1 MCALG
6 ALLLLLAE
14 PAPAQTSTLTV
25 DGADPACD
33 DSTGAPAYCTIQAAV
48 DAATPGSIINVA
60 PATYAERVTI
70 RTEGLRLRG
79 DPGDTANRAADTF
92 FGPGPN
98 APILDGSSL
107 SSSPISGDNSAIRV
121 VAPAT
126 SVIIEGFEIR
136 SYSGF
141 RASGVEAWETVT
153 NVSNVVISD
162 NYIHNM
168 QWNCVLVGSVGTT
181 THSNIQVS
189 RNRCENYGGYGLELT
204 NSDLSELRDNE
215 VLIDGFAG
223 ILAGAQN
230 VSGNVTVSALS
241 IAGNVLSASGATP
254 PDGIAVYAWGR
265 NGSTALT
272 TQTRVT
278 GNAITTSSTA
288 IVGYAPENGSISVL
302 RADTNTITINNP
314 NTVAARL
321 TAARCASL
329 PEELLAHA
337 PTCAAQTFL
346 AADADSAI
354 DALSVAESVTI
365 DANRIELTGTPGE
378 GAYHAIRV
386 SGADTASVTIAQNTL
401 LGNAIGT
408 DTNGVLL
415 TSDLPANAN
424 IAINQNIFRGF
435 ARSIFSNTA
444 ASPSATGNLLS
455 DVLTLALAHTTTSA
469 FDAQGNWWGCNAGP
483 GNAGCTTFFGTTVDV
498 SDPLQLSLISDSPI
512 DSVETNSQLTLRAR
526 VINNQGDVLVDGIAI
541 TFAIIAGNALGS
553 IDPPTDTTS
562 SGTATTTLSTGAQI
576 GPMTIAATLDNQTV
590 TLTITVTSGPVPG
603 PPTLFLPIVANA
615 DPAPTPSFVDV
626 VVSDI
631 RLTPDKTVFAAG
643 EAVEVAVTITN
654 QGAQPTS
661 LFWIDMHVNPSQP
674 PGVNLVWDQNC
685 GLFPCQGLAWRI
697 AQPLA
702 PGESLT
708 LTSNPADPLIDTNAS
723 IWYGFFF
730 NGTTEL
736 AVFAD
741 SWNPGVPTGALTEG
755 EDSNAPGEQN
765 NTLRLSGLSVTGVNP
780 PADVQPPVSPR

>member
-6 ALLLLLAE
+6 VLLLAVE

-25 DGADPACD
+25 NGADPACD

-48 DAATPGSIINVA
+48 DAASPDSIINVA
-60 PATYAERVTI
+60 PATYPERVTI

-79 DPGDTANRAADTF
+79 DPGDTADRAADTF
-92 FGPGPN
+92 FGPGPD

-107 SSSPISGDNSAIRV
+107 SSNPISGDNSAIRV

-126 SVIIEGFEIR
+126 SVIVEGFEIR
-136 SYSGF
+136 SYRGF
-141 RASGVEAWETVT
+141 RASGVEAWETNA
-153 NVSNVVISD
+153 NVSNVVVSD
-162 NYIHNM
+162 NYIHDM
-168 QWNCVLVGSVGTT
+168 QWNCVLVGSAGTT
-181 THSNIQVS
+181 THSNMQVS

-230 VSGNVTVSALS
+230 TSGNVTVSALS
-241 IAGNVLSASGATP
+241 IAGNVLTASGATP
-254 PDGIAVYAWGR
+254 PEGIAVYAWGR

-278 GNAITTSSTA
+278 ENTITTSSTA
-288 IVGYAPENGSISVL
+288 IVGYAPENGSISAL
-302 RADTNTITINNP
+302 RADTNTITVNNP

-329 PEELLAHA
+329 PPELYAHT

-346 AADADSAI
+346 TADADSAI
-354 DALSVAESVTI
+354 DAQSVAESLRI
-365 DANRIELTGTPGE
+365 EANRIELTGTPGE
-378 GAYHAIRV
+378 GAYHAISV

-455 DVLTLALAHTTTSA
+455 DVVTLALAHTTNSA

-483 GNAGCTTFFGTTVDV
+483 GNAGCTTFLGTTVDA
-498 SDPLQLSLISDSPI
+498 SDPLQLSLTSASPI
-512 DSVETNSQLTLRAR
+512 DSVETNSQLALRAR
-526 VINNQGDVLVDGIAI
+526 VVNNQGDVLVDGITI

-553 IDPPTDTTS
+553 IDPTTDATNN
-562 SGTATTTLSTGAQI
+562 GTANTTLSTGAQI
-576 GPMTIAATLDNQTV
+576 GPMTIAATLDNETV
-590 TLTITVTSGPVPG
+590 TLTIDVISQPVPE
-603 PPTLFLPIVANA
+603 PPKVFLPLLAVAE
-615 DPAPTPSFVDV
+615 PRSSFVDV

-631 RLTPDKTVFAAG
+631 RLTPDKTNFAAG
-643 EAVEVAVTITN
+643 EAVEIAVTITN
-654 QGAQPTS
+654 QGVQPTS
-661 LFWIDMHVNPSQP
+661 LFWVDMYVNPAEQP
-674 PGVNLVWDQNC
+674 RVNLVWDQNC

-697 AQPLA
+697 EQPIQ
-702 PGESLT
+702 PGGSLT

-730 NGTTEL
+730 SGTTEL
-736 AVFAD
+736 ALFAD

-765 NTLRLSGLSVTGVNP
+765 NTLRLSGLSVTGDNP